1 MPSLLQK
8 QPEQPGPAP
17 EPAGESAEEA
27 RPLHAPPTADD
38 YEAASRRRL
47 VWLGVGGTLL
57 ASAAALLFA
66 GTGTD
71 NILLPLVLLV
81 GVVTPILLWRFPRLS
96 LYAILA
102 AVCLFEMGILGGDD
116 GMPYKDALTDRIPF
130 FWNVNTIF
138 QVYGHANFK
147 GVPLNLMEIF
157 VLTAGV
163 CSTLRAVY
171 TGTTRL
177 RAGALFVPIII
188 YMAFVCT
195 AEVNGV
201 LGGGDFK
208 ISLQEMRSQVYLLLA
223 YLMAVNMV
231 RTRRDVLTL
240 LWIFVVCVG
249 LKGIMYTF
257 RRYVTLHGLPL
268 PDQGV
273 GSHEEAFLFDLFA
286 LLLIVLVLCRVLPK
300 MQWMMLTLLPLV
312 ITGNLACNRRAATA
326 AMILAVPVLLAA
338 AFQAL
343 PERRRM
349 AGIIAL
355 VLVGGFS
362 IYYPAFKNSDSLF
375 AQPARAIR
383 SNFQPDARDASSNA
397 SRDAENANLMATV
410 HSAPVQGI
418 GYGRPYLH
426 VVPMAD
432 ISKIYPLEDYL
443 PHNQVLWVWERVG
456 TLGFLA
462 FWMMI
467 SAIFIFAGQ
476 TIRSPEADGF
486 VKALGLFALLATLL
500 LVIFGMLDLQLSN
513 FRDILFVGIWVGV
526 LAALPTLD
534 TDPAPARRAL

>member
-1 MPSLLQK
+1 VL
-8 QPEQPGPAP
+8 A
-17 EPAGESAEEA
+17 AG
-27 RPLHAPPTADD
+27 
-38 YEAASRRRL
+38 
-47 VWLGVGGTLL
+47 
-57 ASAAALLFA
+57 AALAFA
-66 GTGTD
+66 GTGLD
-71 NILLPLVLLV
+71 SLLVPLVLLL
-81 GVVTPILLWRFPRLS
+81 VVLTPVLLWRFPRLS
-96 LYAILA
+96 LFVIFA
-102 AVCLFEMGILGGDD
+102 AVCLFEMGLLGDNNGL
-116 GMPYKDALTDRIPF
+116 PYKDALTDRVPF

-138 QVYGHANFK
+138 QIYAHADFK

-163 CSTLRAVY
+163 CSALRAVY

-177 RAGALFVPIII
+177 RAGALFVPILL
-188 YMAFVCT
+188 YMGFVGM

-201 LGGGDFK
+201 LNGGDFK

-223 YLMAVNMV
+223 YLIAVNMV
-231 RTRRDVLTL
+231 RTRRDVLTM
-240 LWIFVVCVG
+240 LWIFVVCIG
-249 LKGIMYTF
+249 LKGILYTF

-300 MQWMMLTLLPLV
+300 MQWVMLTLLPLV
-312 ITGNLACNRRAATA
+312 VTGNLACNRRAATA
-326 AMILAVPVLLAA
+326 AMLLAVPVLLAA

-349 AGIIAL
+349 AGIAAL

-362 IYYPAFKNSDSLF
+362 IYYPAFKNSDSLI

-410 HSAPVQGI
+410 RSAPVQGI
-418 GYGRPYLH
+418 GYGRRYLH

-432 ISKIYPLEDYL
+432 ISKVYPLEDYL

-456 TLGFLA
+456 TLGFVA

-467 SAIFIFAGQ
+467 SAIFVFAGQ
-476 TIRSPEADGF
+476 TIRAPSADSF
-486 VKALGLFALLATLL
+486 VKALGIFALLVTLL

-513 FRDILFVGIWVGV
+513 FRDVLFVGLWVGV

-534 TDPAPARRAL
+534 TDPARRPL

>member
-1 MPSLLQK
+1 MPSLLQTDT
-8 QPEQPGPAP
+8 AP
-17 EPAGESAEEA
+17 EPAGEE
-27 RPLHAPPTADD
+27 RPLNAPPTADD
-38 YEAASRRRL
+38 YAAAARRRS
-47 VWLGVGGTLL
+47 VWLGIGGFTL
-57 ASAAALLFA
+57 AALAALAFA
-66 GTGTD
+66 GTGMD
-71 NILLPLVLLV
+71 NIVLPLVLLL
-81 GVVTPILLWRFPRLS
+81 GVMTPILLWRFPRLS
-96 LYAILA
+96 LYAIFA
-102 AVCLFEMGILGGDD
+102 AVCLFEMGLLGGDD

-138 QVYGHANFK
+138 QVYAHANFK

-188 YMAFVCT
+188 YMAFVGM

-208 ISLQEMRSQVYLLLA
+208 ISLQEVRSQFYFLLA

-231 RTRRDVLTL
+231 RSRSHVLTL
-240 LWIFVVCVG
+240 LWIFVGCVG
-249 LKGIMYTF
+249 LKGILYTF

-286 LLLIVLVLCRVLPK
+286 LLLIVLVLCRILPK
-300 MQWMMLTLLPLV
+300 MQWVMLTLLPLV

-326 AMILAVPVLLAA
+326 AMVLAVPVLLAA

-343 PERRRM
+343 PDRRRM
-349 AGIIAL
+349 AGIVAL
-355 VLVGGFS
+355 VLAGGFS
-362 IYYPAFKNSDSLF
+362 IYYPAFRNSDSLI

-418 GYGRPYLH
+418 GYGRRYLH

-432 ISKIYPLEDYL
+432 ISKVYPLEDYL

-462 FWMMI
+462 FWGMI
-467 SAIFIFAGQ
+467 SAIFILAGQ
-476 TIRSPEADGF
+476 TIRAP
-486 VKALGLFALLATLL
+486 KAEGLTKAVGLFALLATLL

-513 FRDILFVGIWVGV
+513 FRDILFVGVWVGV

-534 TDPAPARRAL
+534 TDPVPTRRAL